1 MATPATD
8 DEADGL
14 LTRRQEMVV
23 LALLESRTV
32 AAAAKK
38 LNVSE
43 RQLYRHL
50 ADPKFAAAYA
60 RGRKEAFSNA
70 MSAIS
75 PLATE
80 AVATLRAALKSRD
93 VSARI
98 RAAKVIL
105 DKAFTGIAISDL
117 AGEVA
122 GIKAEQ
128 AAAEAA
134 RPAPPPPS
142 PPTMPAAAEP
152 EPATAEPA
160 TQPQPLFDEESP

>member
-1 MATPATD
+1 MSHVATPATD

-105 DKAFTGIAISDL
+105 DRAFTGIAISDL
-117 AGEVA
+117 AGEIA

-134 RPAPPPPS
+134 RP
-142 PPTMPAAAEP
+142 TMPAA

-160 TQPQPLFDEESP
+160 TQTQPLFEEQSAN